1 MTNVHNF
8 DREDTIFT
16 LMFFFLQL
24 MGAEKKLRHENE
36 DLKCQIKKMQENEK
50 RDRRKLAEDEAIL
63 KIQKMEKTISDL
75 SKNLNTQKQVEH
87 LFDFNL
93 NSFI

>member
-1 MTNVHNF
+1 
-8 DREDTIFT
+8 
-16 LMFFFLQL
+16 

-63 KIQKMEKTISDL
+63 KILKMEKTISDL

-87 LFDFNL
+87 FFDFNL

>member
-1 MTNVHNF
+1 MTDVHNF
-8 DREDTIFT
+8 HREDTIFK

-63 KIQKMEKTISDL
+63 KILKMEKTISDL

>member
-1 MTNVHNF
+1 MTDFH
-8 DREDTIFT
+8 REDTIFK

-63 KIQKMEKTISDL
+63 KILKMEKTISDL

>member
-1 MTNVHNF
+1 MTDVHNF
-8 DREDTIFT
+8 HREDTIFT

-87 LFDFNL
+87 LFDF
-93 NSFI
+93 

>member
-8 DREDTIFT
+8 HREDTIFT

>member
-1 MTNVHNF
+1 
-8 DREDTIFT
+8 
-16 LMFFFLQL
+16 

-63 KIQKMEKTISDL
+63 KILKMEKTISDL

-87 LFDFNL
+87 FFDFNL
-93 NSFI
+93 NSFIQNWKNRILKYI